1 MDKALPDTPPPPPRA
16 RRVPLKK
23 QELLCN
29 LCKQK
34 LPTMTTTLV
43 LEPTNDSDLHL
54 LLSLAQRLGVK
65 ATASPAAKLSLE
77 ERERRFLALFG
88 SWQSDESGDEL
99 NKMLM
104 DSRQSNR
111 PDIEL

>member
-1 MDKALPDTPPPPPRA
+1 
-16 RRVPLKK
+16 
-23 QELLCN
+23 
-29 LCKQK
+29 
-34 LPTMTTTLV
+34 MTTTLV

-77 ERERRFLALFG
+77 EREQRFIALFG
-88 SWQSDESGDEL
+88 SWQSDETGDEL

>member
-1 MDKALPDTPPPPPRA
+1 
-16 RRVPLKK
+16 
-23 QELLCN
+23 
-29 LCKQK
+29 
-34 LPTMTTTLV
+34 MTTTLV

-77 ERERRFLALFG
+77 ERERKFFALFG
-88 SWQSDESGDEL
+88 AWESDETGDEI
-99 NKMLM
+99 NEMLQK
-104 DSRQSNR
+104 SRQSNR